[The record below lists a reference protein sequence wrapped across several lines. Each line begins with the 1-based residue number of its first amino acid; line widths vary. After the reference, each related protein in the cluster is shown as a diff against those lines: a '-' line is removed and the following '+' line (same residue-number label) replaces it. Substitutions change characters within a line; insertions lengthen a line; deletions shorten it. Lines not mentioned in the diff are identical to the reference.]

1 VAGLLERERE
11 ILSIIEELNELLG
24 NSEER
29 ANYD

>member
-24 NSEER
+24 NSEEG